1 MVPKSS
7 TQIVKKNK
15 MSVRGN
21 VAYIFDGLVLFRLEN
36 KGGNFIQIEKAIAL
50 PDEPSIE
57 RANEVTIIKELVD
70 TLFFW
75 DDPDISYIPTQTFMK
90 IENKFFKFCNK

>member
-1 MVPKSS
+1 MSV
-7 TQIVKKNK
+7 QIVKKNK

-36 KGGNFIQIEKAIAL
+36 KCGNFIQVEKAIAL
-50 PDEPSIE
+50 PYDPSIE
-57 RANEVTIIKELVD
+57 RADEVTITKELVD
-70 TLFFW
+70 SLIWEDT
-75 DDPDISYIPTQTFMK
+75 DVSYIPPQVFMK

>member
-1 MVPKSS
+1 MSA
-7 TQIVKKNK
+7 QIVKKNK

-36 KGGNFIQIEKAIAL
+36 KGDVDIHF
-50 PDEPSIE
+50 E
-57 RANEVTIIKELVD
+57 RAVVLLEDQGVINSEEVTITKELVD
-70 TLFFW
+70 SLIWEDT
-75 DDPDISYIPTQTFMK
+75 DVSYIPPQTFMK

>member
-1 MVPKSS
+1 M
-7 TQIVKKNK
+7 TAQIVKKNK

-36 KGGNFIQIEKAIAL
+36 KGDGDILF
-50 PDEPSIE
+50 E
-57 RANEVTIIKELVD
+57 RAVVLPEDQGVINSEEVTITKELVD
-70 TLFFW
+70 SLIW
-75 DDPDISYIPTQTFMK
+75 DKTDIGGIMPKTFMK

>member
-1 MVPKSS
+1 MSA
-7 TQIVKKNK
+7 QIVKKNK
-15 MSVRGN
+15 MSVRDN

-50 PDEPSIE
+50 PDGPSIE
-57 RANEVTIIKELVD
+57 RAEEVTITKELVD
-70 TLFFW
+70 SLVWEDT
-75 DDPDISYIPTQTFMK
+75 DVSYITPQTFMK